1 MNRTVLMG
9 LLLSLLGAASA
20 SAQVVVPQAPS
31 SSSSSSSST
40 PSSALSA
47 QVGVERFGPPVLT
60 LAFAPASRPLST
72 SHAGLLLV
80 ARLDTAGRSVGV
92 GGGVQATQVFADEW
106 FVREAAV
113 AAPFLVAVDDVAGGV
128 RAEATVQLG
137 KRFGDTVD
145 VVVGP
150 RATGVLTVAG
160 SSDGRVG
167 LEGAAALR
175 WRVVEQLALTGEVS
189 AGSDFGHRGGA
200 FSGSVLSGAAFV
212 GVQWS
217 P

>member
-1 MNRTVLMG
+1 MNRIVLPG
-9 LLLSLLGAASA
+9 LLFLFTTAA
-20 SAQVVVPQAPS
+20 SAQVVVPQA
-31 SSSSSSSST
+31 SSSSSSST
-40 PSSALSA
+40 SSSSGALSA
-47 QVGVERFGPPVLT
+47 QVGIERFGPPVLT
-60 LAFAPASRPLST
+60 LAFAPASKPLST

-92 GGGVQATQVFADEW
+92 GGGVQATQAFADEW

-128 RAEATVQLG
+128 RAEATLQLG
-137 KRFGDTVD
+137 KRFGDAVD
-145 VVVGP
+145 IVVGP
-150 RATGVLTVAG
+150 RATGVLTVSG

-167 LEGAAALR
+167 IEGAAAVR
-175 WRVVEQLALTGEVS
+175 WRVIEALAVTGEVS